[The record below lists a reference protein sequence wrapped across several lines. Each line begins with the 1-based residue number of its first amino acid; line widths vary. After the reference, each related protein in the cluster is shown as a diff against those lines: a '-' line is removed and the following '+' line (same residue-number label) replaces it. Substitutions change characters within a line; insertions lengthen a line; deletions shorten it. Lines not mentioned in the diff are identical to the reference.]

1 MYDGAAVQ
9 SAVAL
14 HIWTVWAT
22 CLSRYMVCAGCG
34 APRHW
39 LDLLACKAYAN
50 CFAGCSACPQFRGVD
65 QATETA
71 VAPAA
76 TPSHCCGLYLWG
88 GCREART
95 LGTVLAGVCSNSRR
109 TDWFCWP
116 AELHDTR
123 VVCIPCMWQC
133 SVVQQHRNHSQEA
146 RTAAHG
152 LCVAILLAACWQL
165 CVTCMCAFNT
175 ASTRSATALPVCR
188 CSPACIVPH
197 KHGLH
202 FL

>member
-1 MYDGAAVQ
+1 MLHGVWCCFMYDGAAVQ

-88 GCREART
+88 GCRVDAEKPEPWELCWQAYVAIVGGLIGFAGLQSCMTPGSSAYLACGSAVLYSSTETIHRKQGQQRMDCVSQFF
-95 LGTVLAGVCSNSRR
+95 LRLAGS
-109 TDWFCWP
+109 
-116 AELHDTR
+116 
-123 VVCIPCMWQC
+123 
-133 SVVQQHRNHSQEA
+133 
-146 RTAAHG
+146 
-152 LCVAILLAACWQL
+152 CV
-165 CVTCMCAFNT
+165 
-175 ASTRSATALPVCR
+175 
-188 CSPACIVPH
+188 
-197 KHGLH
+197 
-202 FL
+202 